1 MKLKRFTALAVCM
14 IMIVCCF
21 PLGLLSASAEGGF
34 ILDYTFIGDEAD
46 VAGFAQGL
54 ITVTPD
60 SDGATSGYY
69 LVYYTDGTNVLSN
82 YDELASAK
90 ITGEA
95 VRMEIK
101 DGMMIPEGAKGIAV
115 FESDSEFLDNAPD
128 ISSAKAKCAIPPSK
142 QLTLSSPELVFGL
155 ASDVHVNYEYYDRGA
170 YAKWT
175 YALNFFNNNGAE
187 YVFVAGDMT
196 GDATDCNTMGS
207 DYTLENQ
214 YIKYK
219 ELVEASPYS
228 TDNVYECI
236 GNHGN
241 TNSDNSLFTKYT
253 SGANEVHPYSGS
265 PYYYVMIEGKTS
277 AAKDNLFIFMQQD
290 LDDGSGGYVAGNT
303 ATRDN
308 FTKEQIDWLENLL
321 SVYGNDSGTNVFIFE
336 HSPFLDYGAGEKYG
350 GLYRALT
357 TFSSDFPQNMRL
369 KALLETYKD
378 VTVFSGHTHQTLY
391 DNLNYSDMA
400 NTFAR
405 TVHVGSTCW
414 PRAYNESETSN
425 ATGSDGR
432 KTTGASYGS
441 EAYLVKVYQD
451 YVVYTGYNLSTN
463 KIIPCATMIVP
474 TKANAVLTADQA
486 FEGSGTASDPYLI
499 QNESDFMLLTN
510 GFNQSNDENAK
521 YGEGKYFKQTADIN
535 MIGIESYIGTHA
547 NGNAKCYFAGNYN
560 GNGYEIKVDIR
571 GPEQRSVFPY
581 IYGAVYNV
589 TIRGNI
595 ISDVA
600 AQPIRTSRGYI
611 LNCIFDVYL
620 KAESVHGIV
629 YSNYTYLF
637 NVYTTGSMNG
647 TNMHPVAN
655 HDDSSAYYG
664 RVYHYY
670 ADASGNLVA
679 DDYGTQ
685 TNDLSD
691 VAKAFNIRD
700 DADYTSAS
708 YLVKSG
714 VLSKAGVRM
723 GKLMLG
729 QDGNEPVITQIPTTG
744 NIAKYAGYTL
754 SRLYR
759 MGGADVSWGW
769 DASAP
774 IAYPDETGSTLTD
787 GKIATVLG
795 YGDPAWVGFHS
806 GTPDYTAAGYH
817 SIKFTFD
824 AQVNIKTVNIYVGTV
839 DIQNGVTSPDK
850 ITALCDGTAVAS
862 VVPTDVTTESG
873 TGTEKVVI
881 NIESKATELELR
893 IENLQWAFV
902 SEVEIMAYEPVAH
915 DCVGVGDWQSDE
927 NGHWKNCSCGN
938 KTDEAA
944 HDSGSWHTVSES
956 ALGVKGK
963 KELRCTA
970 CGYVLET
977 SETTAK
983 GDISGDGQI
992 SATDY
997 LRLKK
1002 ACFGT
1007 YTVEDMATADLNGNG
1022 RIDATDYFML
1032 KRYVFTH

>member
-1 MKLKRFTALAVCM
+1 MKLKRFTALVVCI
-14 IMIVCCF
+14 IMVVCCF
-21 PLGLLSASAEGGF
+21 PFGLLSASAEGYA
-34 ILDYTFIGDEAD
+34 LDYTFIGDEAD

-60 SDGATSGYY
+60 SGGAKSGYY

-90 ITGEA
+90 ITGES

-101 DGMMIPEGAKGIAV
+101 DGTMIPEGAKGIAV
-115 FESDSEFLDNAPD
+115 FESNTEFLDNAPN
-128 ISSAKAKCAIPPSK
+128 ISSAKAKCAIPASK

-155 ASDVHVNYEYYDRGA
+155 ASDVHVNYEYYNRGA

-187 YVFVAGDMT
+187 YVFVTGDMT
-196 GDATDCNTMGS
+196 GDATDSNTMGS
-207 DYTLENQ
+207 AYTLENQ
-214 YIKYK
+214 YKKYK

-228 TDNVYECI
+228 TSTVFECI

-241 TNSDNSLFTKYT
+241 TNSDNALFTKYT
-253 SGANEVHPYSGS
+253 SSSNEVHPYSGS

-277 AAKDNLFIFMQQD
+277 TAKDNLFIFMQQD

-308 FTKEQIDWLENLL
+308 FSKAQIDWLENLL
-321 SVYGNDSGTNVFIFE
+321 ATYGNHSGTNVFILE

-369 KALLETYKD
+369 KALLEKYKD
-378 VTVFSGHTHQTLY
+378 VTVFSGHTHQTFY

-414 PRAYNESETSN
+414 PRAYNESGTSN
-425 ATGSDGR
+425 ETGSDGR

-441 EAYLVKVYQD
+441 EAYLVKVYKD

-474 TKANAVLTADQA
+474 TKAKAVLTPDQA
-486 FEGSGTASDPYLI
+486 FEGSGTETDPYLI

-521 YGEGKYFKQTADIN
+521 YGEGKYFEQTADIN

-581 IYGAVYNV
+581 IYGVIYNV

-611 LNCIFDVYL
+611 LNSIFDVYL
-620 KAESVHGIV
+620 RATNVHGIV

-637 NVYTTGSMNG
+637 NVYATGSMNG
-647 TNMHPVAN
+647 TSMHPVAY
-655 HDDSSAYYG
+655 HDDPSAYYG
-664 RVYHYY
+664 RVYHYF
-670 ADASGNLVA
+670 ADASGNLVYDA
-679 DDYGTQ
+679 HGTR
-685 TNDLSD
+685 TNNLTD

-700 DADYTSAS
+700 DADYRGAS
-708 YLVKSG
+708 YLVNSG
-714 VLSKAGVRM
+714 VLSKAGVLM

-729 QDGNEPVITQIPTTG
+729 HDGNEPVVKIPTTG
-744 NIAKYAGYTL
+744 NIAKYGSYTL

-759 MGGADVSWGW
+759 MGGADVGWGW
-769 DASAP
+769 DSSAP

-787 GKIATVLG
+787 GQIATALG
-795 YGDPAWVGFHS
+795 YGDPAWIGFHS
-806 GTPDYTAAGYH
+806 ATPDYTSAGYH
-817 SIKFTFD
+817 SIKFNFD
-824 AQVNIKTVNIYVGTV
+824 TAVNIKTVNIYVGTV

-850 ITALCDGTAVAS
+850 ITALCDGSVVAS
-862 VVPTDVTTESG
+862 VVPTDKTNVG
-873 TGTEKVVI
+873 NAGTEKVVI
-881 NIESKATELELR
+881 NIESGAKELELR
-893 IENLQWAFV
+893 LENAQWAFV
-902 SEVEIMAYEPVAH
+902 SEVEIIAYVPDDHKCAGAGE
-915 DCVGVGDWQSDE
+915 WQSDE
-927 NGHWKNCSCGN
+927 NGHWKNCSCGK
-938 KTDEAA
+938 KTDEAS
-944 HDSGSWHTVSES
+944 HDSGNWVTVNES
-956 ALGVKGK
+956 ALGVEGK
-963 KELRCTA
+963 KELKCTV
-970 CGYVLET
+970 CGYVLDT
-977 SETTAK
+977 VETTAI
-983 GDISGDGQI
+983 GDLSGDGQI

-1007 YTVEDMATADLNGNG
+1007 YTVEDITIADLNGNN